1 MLAQSTLDSLANA
14 ISADAPSGPDLAY
27 DAEFLELET
36 LSTPKAE
43 QQFGDSIMPGEEPN
57 WGDVAD
63 KAESVLLRSKDFRAA
78 IFLTRG
84 LTHKEG
90 IRGFVQGLQVLIGF
104 SENFWDTL
112 HPQLDAEDNNDPTMR
127 TNALAALWD
136 HEMLLKDVREAKIGG
151 TGAATLRV
159 KDIEAHFSKS
169 YSSSEAAN
177 FSIDQVQ
184 ATLTELIES
193 TPQAFEA
200 TENSLSIVKQLQ
212 TCINDKV
219 GSQSAIDLAPLQ
231 SIVYALNQATQAAKG
246 VATSD
251 DGDDLAD
258 GQSSGS
264 SGSSATGGA
273 LKSRDDAVR
282 LLSQVITFLE
292 KSEPGNPAPLLIK
305 RAQRLIGM
313 NFIDIIN
320 DLAPDALNTVQN
332 IAGRSDGS

>member
-112 HPQLDAEDNNDPTMR
+112 HPQLDAEDNNDR
-127 TNALAALWD
+127 
-136 HEMLLKDVREAKIGG
+136 
-151 TGAATLRV
+151 
-159 KDIEAHFSKS
+159 
-169 YSSSEAAN
+169 
-177 FSIDQVQ
+177 
-184 ATLTELIES
+184 
-193 TPQAFEA
+193 
-200 TENSLSIVKQLQ
+200 
-212 TCINDKV
+212 
-219 GSQSAIDLAPLQ
+219 
-231 SIVYALNQATQAAKG
+231 
-246 VATSD
+246 
-251 DGDDLAD
+251 
-258 GQSSGS
+258 
-264 SGSSATGGA
+264 
-273 LKSRDDAVR
+273 
-282 LLSQVITFLE
+282 
-292 KSEPGNPAPLLIK
+292 
-305 RAQRLIGM
+305 
-313 NFIDIIN
+313 
-320 DLAPDALNTVQN
+320 
-332 IAGRSDGS
+332 